1 MSSFIL
7 NQKLKND
14 CIVLGKI
21 RHSLLLLM
29 NNALVPWFIIVPQ
42 TSKLEIH
49 QLSDAE
55 REELYA
61 NINALSEYIEQQYQV
76 DKLNVAAIGNVV
88 NQMHIHVVGRKR
100 DDYCWP
106 NVVWGRPERVE
117 YSQDRVTA
125 ILESLKRVL
134 KDSFV
139 HVND

>member
-1 MSSFIL
+1 MNEFTL
-7 NQKLKND
+7 NQKLKKD

-42 TSKLEIH
+42 TSELEIH
-49 QLSDAE
+49 QLSESE

-61 NINALSEYIEQQYQV
+61 NINALSEYILQQYKV
-76 DKLNVAAIGNVV
+76 DKLNVASIGNVV
-88 NQMHIHVVGRKR
+88 KQMHIHVVGRKR

-106 NVVWGRPERVE
+106 NVVWGRPEKAE
-117 YSQDRVTA
+117 YSAEKITA
-125 ILESLKRVL
+125 IIAGLNAAL

-139 HVND
+139 PSVA

>member
-1 MSSFIL
+1 MSGFIL

-21 RHSLLLLM
+21 RRSLLLLM

-125 ILESLKRVL
+125 IMEGLNSVL
-134 KDSFV
+134 KESFV
-139 HVND
+139 QANT